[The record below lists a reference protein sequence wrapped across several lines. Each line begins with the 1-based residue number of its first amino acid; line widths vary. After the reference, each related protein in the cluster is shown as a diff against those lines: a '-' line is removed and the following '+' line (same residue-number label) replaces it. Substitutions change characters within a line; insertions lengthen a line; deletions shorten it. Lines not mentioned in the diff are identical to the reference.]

1 MVTPLYR
8 PSVRVNQQ
16 FARSAASAGE
26 DLGLFVYGPAAA
38 VFRYGKT
45 TEKPQISLGTYDP
58 VGTLISGDYVH
69 LYNYPQRPVGSI
81 LDAAFVKV
89 FCDSA
94 YLRVHND
101 TSKTAVRVLRN
112 TIRHSGKIYKT
123 ANGYSSN
130 VGDRGLKV
138 GDRVLVSGVDASAA
152 PFSLATYIT
161 GFTADKGSSSV
172 AAAVAASSN
181 PAVISSA
188 SATIT
193 AGSSNSGTVTASA
206 AGTAYNGLAAGLL
219 VESYTI
225 TVTTGG
231 AASSARLK
239 VVSQSGT
246 DDVASVTPATLSS
259 PTTIGTRG
267 LTVTFATGTSSA
279 FTVGDVY
286 TIVATQAYALPT
298 LTTSGT
304 YAGKSDR
311 TYIVEVLTGGAFGT
325 ARVRVS
331 SQDGTDSLQPVVV
344 AAGSG
349 QNSLPVT
356 LGSYG
361 LTLVFNSAGLFK
373 GAKWTIAATA
383 APDTQVRTLQLA
395 HDFPANVAT
404 DTTAE
409 LQIQAFMVKDIEIPR
424 RSTTASAYN
433 YTAQNSQ
440 LSLKGGILIKDAE
453 WTSGGVPE
461 AVPLLSPSGFGAVS
475 QVFVEYRA
483 WISTGSGIISLTATD
498 TLDTLLPGPTDP
510 DNPLKY
516 ALSVARSGAGSQPIS
531 YFVVGNPAVLD
542 GWTAALDSA
551 TRQRNVYG
559 HVPLTQDQNVLS
571 QVFSHVVAMNGP
583 DANFYRVMWWGAR
596 EQVGK
601 VVLDRTK
608 SSNTQLALAV
618 CEDDAASAGTQYTQL
633 RLTSSNADLL
643 ALGVRAGDVVRY
655 LFEADE
661 WGDETYVSR
670 TIASVVSA
678 TTLLVTEPLSGAETV
693 AKRIEIHRVFN
704 AAEKKQAYIDE
715 VGLYSADTVRA
726 VVSPKVYIGSYVLP
740 SYYAALILAAT
751 RSALPAQQPLSGY
764 VVPGIANVT
773 GLEVFSEGALAEISG
788 SGGTVVNYETQSSQ
802 VIVYRAVT
810 TTGDMTILAKREESM
825 VSARHANLFA
835 IVDRLKVFSGNS
847 NLTDDPTVSS
857 DLSNLIRA
865 ELQSVTNE
873 LKQRNYTPALL
884 GQMVELTI
892 DSIGVSALFE
902 DVLEISGT
910 MTLGRP
916 TNRIDFNVLIT

>member
-1 MVTPLYR
+1 MVTPLFR

-38 VFRYGKT
+38 VFRYGKP
-45 TEKPQISLGTYDP
+45 TERAQVSLGAYDA
-58 VGTLISGDYVH
+58 VGSLQSGEYVH
-69 LYNYPQRPVGSI
+69 LYNYPQRPVGSV

-94 YLRVHND
+94 FLRVHND
-101 TSKTAVRVLRN
+101 TSKLAVRVARN

-123 ANGYSSN
+123 GNGYTSN

-138 GDRVLVSGVDASAA
+138 GDRVLVTGLDASTAA
-152 PFSLATYIT
+152 FSLATYIT
-161 GFTADKGSSSV
+161 GFLADKGSSAV

-181 PAVISSA
+181 PAVIASA

-193 AGSSNSGTVTASA
+193 AASVNSGTVTASA

-219 VESYTI
+219 SETYTI

-231 AASSARLK
+231 SAASARLR

-246 DDVASVTPATLSS
+246 DDVASVTPAALSS

-267 LTVTFATGTSSA
+267 LTVTFAQGTSTS

-298 LTTSGT
+298 LATSGT
-304 YAGKSDR
+304 YTGKSDR

-325 ARVRVS
+325 ARVKVS
-331 SQDGTDSLQPVVV
+331 SQDGTDSLQPVTVL
-344 AAGSG
+344 AGSG
-349 QNSLPVT
+349 QNSLPIS

-361 LTLVFNSAGLFK
+361 VTLVFTSAGLLK
-373 GAKWTIAATA
+373 GTKWTIAATA
-383 APDTQVRTLQLA
+383 APDTQLRTLQLA
-395 HDFPANVAT
+395 HDLPANVAT

-409 LQIQAFMVKDIEIPR
+409 LQLQVFMVKDIEIPR
-424 RSTTASAYN
+424 RSITAGVYN
-433 YTAQNSQ
+433 YTAQNTQ
-440 LSLKGGILIKDAE
+440 LSLKGGIMIKDAE
-453 WTSGGVPE
+453 WTVSGVQE
-461 AVPLLSPSGFGAVS
+461 AVPLLSPSGFGSIS

-483 WISTGSGIISLTATD
+483 WLAASSGIISLTATD

-516 ALSVARSGAGSQPIS
+516 ALSVARSGAGSQPIN

-542 GWTAALDSA
+542 GWTAALDAA

-559 HVPLTQDQNVLS
+559 HAPLTQDQTVLS
-571 QVFSHVVAMNGP
+571 QVFSHVNSMNGP

-596 EQVGK
+596 EQTGK

-608 SSNTQLALAV
+608 SSNTQLVLAV
-618 CEDDAASAGTQYTQL
+618 CEDDAGSVGTQYTQV

-643 ALGVRAGDVVRY
+643 ALGVRPGDVVRY
-655 LFEADE
+655 LYETDE

-670 TIASVVSA
+670 TIASVISA
-678 TTLLVTEPLSGAETV
+678 TTLLLTEPLPSAETI
-693 AKRIEIHRVFN
+693 AKRVEIHRVYN
-704 AAEKKQAYIDE
+704 SAEKKQAYIDE

-726 VVSPKVYIGSYVLP
+726 VVAPKVYIGGYTLP
-740 SYYAALILAAT
+740 SFYAAVVLAAT
-751 RSALPAQQPLSGY
+751 RSAIPAQQPLSGY
-764 VVPGIANVT
+764 VIPIIGNVT
-773 GLEVFSEGALAEISG
+773 GLEVFTEGALAEISG

-810 TTGDMTILAKREESM
+810 TTGDMSILAKREESM

-847 NLTDDPTVSS
+847 NLSDNPSDAS

-884 GQMVELTI
+884 GQLIDLTI
-892 DSIGVSALFE
+892 ESIAPSALFE